1 LAISRGRSS
10 TIEVMRAVSIAILAT
25 FSLCVAANAQTS
37 VSSGG
42 VLNGASFATGQPVAP
57 GSLVSIFG
65 TNLAS
70 TSSAATTVPLST
82 LLGNVKV
89 TFNNIAAPL
98 NYVSAGQINAQV
110 PFELTGSSTAQVVV
124 ANGSTSSAAQTVQLA
139 SIAPGIFALSGGQ
152 AVAYGNTDYTFAAA
166 AGAIAGLTTH
176 PAKILDPQTLV
187 ILATG
192 LGPVTPAIADG
203 VGDPTTIHNTNT
215 QPTVMVGGVQAKVVF
230 SGILPGFPGVYQVNI
245 LIQAGT
251 PTGNAVPL
259 QIVMG
264 GITTT
269 NQTTIAVS
277 N

>member
-1 LAISRGRSS
+1 MRALSFSILAIMS
-10 TIEVMRAVSIAILAT
+10 VS
-25 FSLCVAANAQTS
+25 VAAYAQSTPA

-70 TSSAATTVPLST
+70 TSSAATSVPLST
-82 LLGNVKV
+82 SLGGVKV

-98 NYVSAGQINAQV
+98 NYVSGGQINAQM

-124 ANGSTSSAAQTVQLA
+124 TNNGTASAPQSLQVA
-139 SIAPGIFALSGGQ
+139 SIAPGVFALGGGQ
-152 AVAYGNTDYTFAAA
+152 AVAYGNSDYMFAAP
-166 AGAIAGLTTH
+166 AGSIPGLTTH

-192 LGPVTPAIADG
+192 LGPVSPSIADG
-203 VGDPTTIHNTNT
+203 VGDPTTIHNTT
-215 QPTVMVGGVQAKVVF
+215 TMPVVMVGNVAAQVVF
-230 SGILPGFPGVYQVNI
+230 SGILPGFPGVYQINI
-245 LIQAGT
+245 IIQSGT
-251 PTGNAVPL
+251 PTGNAIPL
-259 QIVMG
+259 QIQMG
-264 GITTT
+264 GITTS
-269 NQTTIAVS
+269 NSTTIAVS

>member
-1 LAISRGRSS
+1 
-10 TIEVMRAVSIAILAT
+10 MRAVSIAILTT

-82 LLGNVKV
+82 SLGGVKV

-98 NYVSAGQINAQV
+98 NYVSGGQINAQM

-124 ANGSTSSAAQTVQLA
+124 TNNGAVSAPQSLQVA
-139 SIAPGIFALSGGQ
+139 SIAPGIFALGGGQ
-152 AVAYGNTDYTFAAA
+152 AVAYGNTDYQFAAP
-166 AGAIAGLTTH
+166 AGSIPGLTTH
-176 PAKILDPQTLV
+176 PAKIGDPQTLV

-203 VGDPTTIHNTNT
+203 GGDPNVVHNTVTN
-215 QPTVMVGGVQAKVVF
+215 PVVLVGGVQAQWVF
-230 SGILPGFPGVYQVNI
+230 SGI
-245 LIQAGT
+245 
-251 PTGNAVPL
+251 
-259 QIVMG
+259 
-264 GITTT
+264 
-269 NQTTIAVS
+269 
-277 N
+277 

>member
-1 LAISRGRSS
+1 MRAISLFILAI
-10 TIEVMRAVSIAILAT
+10 
-25 FSLCVAANAQTS
+25 FSLSLAANAQPS
-37 VSSGG
+37 VAAGG

-70 TSSAATTVPLST
+70 TSSAATSVPLST
-82 LLGNVKV
+82 SLGNVVV

-98 NYVSAGQINAQV
+98 NYVSGTQINAQV

-124 ANGSTSSAAQTVQLA
+124 SNGGAVSAPQSVQLA
-139 SIAPGIFALSGGQ
+139 SVAPGIFYFGSGQ
-152 AVAYGNTDYTFAAA
+152 AIAYGNTDYTFAAA
-166 AGAIAGLTTH
+166 PGSIPGLTTH

-187 ILATG
+187 ILTTG
-192 LGPVTPAIADG
+192 LGPVMPPIATG
-203 VGDPTTIHNTNT
+203 AGDPTIIHNTVT
-215 QPTVMVGGVQAKVVF
+215 APTVTVGNVPAQVVF

-245 LIQAGT
+245 IQAGT

-259 QIVMG
+259 QIQMG
-264 GITTT
+264 GITTS
-269 NQTTIAVS
+269 NQITIAVS

>member
-1 LAISRGRSS
+1 MRVLSIFTLAIF
-10 TIEVMRAVSIAILAT
+10 SI
-25 FSLCVAANAQTS
+25 SVAAYAQSTPS
-37 VSSGG
+37 VASGG

-70 TSSAATTVPLST
+70 TSSAATSVPLST
-82 LLGNVKV
+82 QLGGVKV

-98 NYVSAGQINAQV
+98 NYVSGGQINAQM

-124 ANGSTSSAAQTVQLA
+124 TNNGTASAPQSLQVA
-139 SIAPGIFALSGGQ
+139 SIAPGIFSLTAGQ
-152 AVAYGNTDYTFAAA
+152 AVAYGNTNYLFAAP
-166 AGAIAGLTTH
+166 AGSIPGLTTQ

-192 LGPVTPAIADG
+192 LGPVMPPIADG
-203 VGDPTTIHNTNT
+203 VGDPTIVHNTT
-215 QPTVMVGGVQAKVVF
+215 STPVVLVGNVQAQVVF
-230 SGILPGFPGVYQVNI
+230 SGILPGFPGVYQINI
-245 LIQAGT
+245 IIQAGT
-251 PTGNAVPL
+251 PTGNAIPL
-259 QIVMG
+259 QIQMG
-264 GITTT
+264 GITTS